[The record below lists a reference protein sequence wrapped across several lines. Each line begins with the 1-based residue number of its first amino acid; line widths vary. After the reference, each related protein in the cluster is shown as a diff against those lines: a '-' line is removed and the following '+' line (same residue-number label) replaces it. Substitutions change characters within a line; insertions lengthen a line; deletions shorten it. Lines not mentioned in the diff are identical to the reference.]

1 MTDNHKKRRNYL
13 IATIILGSIVIFA
26 IMYFFSPT
34 SQITQ
39 GNPAENFQK
48 KWTCNLSWLLQYSV

>member
-48 KWTCNLSWLLQYSV
+48 KWTCNLS

>member
-26 IMYFFSPT
+26 IMYFFSQT

-48 KWTCNLSWLLQYSV
+48 RMDLQPFLIIAIF